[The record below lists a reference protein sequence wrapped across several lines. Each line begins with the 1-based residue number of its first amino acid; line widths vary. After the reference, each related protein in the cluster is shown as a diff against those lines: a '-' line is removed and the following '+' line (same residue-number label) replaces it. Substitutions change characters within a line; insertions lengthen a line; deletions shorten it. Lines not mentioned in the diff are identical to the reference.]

1 MYNDLEK
8 LALKFLDRALEF
20 NHLDQYLGGSPLYG
34 IKTHDTMGNKV
45 QATGIVMESV
55 YKKYK
60 SNPEL
65 ELDKKTYEA
74 LKKLGKEGR
83 STEAITNGI
92 DDIMYQLTAE
102 KENRAPFHLNCEEL
116 LTEFRNNLYEN
127 RNLYSDQSYICTGL
141 QEILEKQDR
150 ILWEQHNIKLLT
162 PELEKEIRSV
172 RRVED

>member
-1 MYNDLEK
+1 MYDDLEE
-8 LALKFLDRALEF
+8 LALGKLDIALEF
-20 NHLDQYLGGSPLYG
+20 NDLYKYLGGSTLYG
-34 IKTHDTMGNKV
+34 VITHDTMGNKV

-65 ELDKKTYEA
+65 ELDKKTYES

-83 STEAITNGI
+83 STVYITNGI
-92 DDIMYQLTAE
+92 EDIMYQLTAE

-127 RNLYSDQSYICTGL
+127 RDLYQKPAYVREGL
-141 QEILEKQDR
+141 QKILEEQDR
-150 ILWEQHNIKLLT
+150 ILQEQHNIKLLT
-162 PELEKEIRSV
+162 PELEKEIRNV
-172 RRVED
+172 QK